1 MGRGARARIEVEEM
15 QLNNEER
22 SFGVC
27 GMGGMR
33 GRREGVRVPGS
44 ESGLGRTR
52 EKRAGRGPTLLA
64 LGLLFA
70 VISVVGSAQAQE
82 EGHFDVLL
90 FDDGAGNLR
99 AGAIDVDDLIPE
111 LGNVAIEG
119 ELFGDTSLATP
130 TFQGEDP
137 GFFSVSDTN
146 AGLLGGLNTNLP
158 GNAQVTVDFLVEPT
172 LNISLAF
179 WDDAAGSFGATPA
192 GEGLTLT
199 KGASFFGTLAGTTEI
214 LGVAIGTTSATGFLD
229 DHPDYDLGAAT
240 PGVYLAFGQANV
252 EGLEGPSNPFWLIF
266 GTLDVCEETAS
277 CSAIQEAFNEGIEEQ
292 IESAIDY
299 VNTALVPEPSTALL
313 MSLGLMGLS
322 HSARRARQREIQA
335 A

>member
-1 MGRGARARIEVEEM
+1 MGRGARARAEVEEM
-15 QLNNEER
+15 NVNSNEER

-27 GMGGMR
+27 GMR
-33 GRREGVRVPGS
+33 GRRGSVRVEGA
-44 ESGLGRTR
+44 ESGLGRTQ
-52 EKRAGRGPTLLA
+52 EKRAGRSRTLLA
-64 LGLLFA
+64 LGVLFG
-70 VISVVGSAQAQE
+70 VLSVVGSAQAQE

-146 AGLLGGLNTNLP
+146 AGLLGGVNTNLP
-158 GNAQVTVDFLVEPT
+158 GNAQVAVDFLVEPT

-179 WDDAAGSFGATPA
+179 WDDTAGSFGATPA

-199 KGASFFGTLAGTTEI
+199 KGASFFGTLAGTTEV
-214 LGVAIGTTSATGFLD
+214 LDVAIGTTSATGFLD

-240 PGVYLAFGQANV
+240 PGVYLAFGEASV
-252 EGLEGPSNPFWLIF
+252 EGLAGPSNPFWLVF

-299 VNTALVPEPSTALL
+299 VNTALVPEPSTAML
-313 MSLGLMGLS
+313 MALGLMGLS
-322 HSARRARQREIQA
+322 HSARRARQREIEA